1 MCNISNCVCRERE
14 EREMAEREGR
24 EILEEDCD
32 EEIIQSPFQ
41 PISNVISVV
50 CGTVAFSLKST
61 SLAELTKN
69 GLYSGFIFS
78 MRTKKRWI
86 WPRAQPRNFH
96 TKRGEA
102 MSRASLRVYVS
113 TWASAAKRVF
123 CFKTK
128 TKMYLQR
135 SLPWGW
141 KRFIVCLDNRRS
153 LKWQSVKTSVSQK
166 ITMMKTYK
174 APFSQS
180 PMRPL
185 W

>member
-1 MCNISNCVCRERE
+1 MCNIPNCFRRERE

-24 EILEEDCD
+24 EIVEEDCD

-69 GLYSGFIFS
+69 GSYSGFTFS
-78 MRTKKRWI
+78 MTTKKRWM
-86 WPRAQPRNFH
+86 WRHARPRNFH

-113 TWASAAKRVF
+113 QCCKKGFLFLNQNKNVF
-123 CFKTK
+123 TK
-128 TKMYLQR
+128 VITLR
-135 SLPWGW
+135 L

-166 ITMMKTYK
+166 ITMMRTYK
-174 APFSQS
+174 APSSQS
-180 PMRPL
+180 PTRPL